1 MSDKKKPQQEMVY
14 GVHPLQQ
21 ALALG
26 RRKCYK
32 IVLEN
37 GNPPSRLTPLLELAK
52 THQTRVETLS
62 PEAFRKKFGK
72 FTHQGIVGYFSP
84 LQTLGLETL
93 IEQSFQSYP
102 HPALILADEIQDPQ
116 NLGALIRSAWVLGL
130 QGLVLPKHRSAPL
143 NETVAK
149 CSAGAIESLPIA
161 CVANL
166 NQGAEILKEKGFWIV
181 GIDMDGDRPCY
192 DFDFNTPVALVIG
205 GEGKGVRPI
214 LKKNCDFTVSIPM
227 AGELDS
233 LNASTAAAIVFYE
246 IQRQRAG
253 AGSNSKP

>member
-1 MSDKKKPQQEMVY
+1 MSEKKRQEMVY

-26 RRKCYK
+26 KRECYK
-32 IVLEN
+32 IVLEK
-37 GNPPSRLTPLLELAK
+37 GNPPARLAPLLELAEK
-52 THQTRVETLS
+52 HQTRVETLP
-62 PEAFRKKFGK
+62 PEAFRKKYGK
-72 FTHQGIVGYFSP
+72 LTHQGIVGFFSP
-84 LQTLGLETL
+84 LQTLELETL
-93 IEQSFQSYP
+93 IEQAYQSCA
-102 HPALILADEIQDPQ
+102 HPAVVLVDEIQDPQ

-130 QGLVLPKHRSAPL
+130 QGLVLPRHRSAPL

-161 CVANL
+161 CVSNL
-166 NQGAEILKEKGFWIV
+166 KQGAEILKEKGFWIV
-181 GIDMDGDRPCY
+181 GVDMEGDRACY
-192 DFDFNTPVALVIG
+192 EFDFNTPVALVIG

-227 AGELDS
+227 AGELGS

-246 IQRQRAG
+246 IHKQRVAS
-253 AGSNSKP
+253 GSNSKP

>member
-1 MSDKKKPQQEMVY
+1 MVY

-26 RRKCYK
+26 KRKCYK
-32 IVLEN
+32 IVLEK
-37 GNPPSRLTPLLELAK
+37 GDPPSRLAPLLELAEK
-52 THQTRVETLS
+52 HQTRVETLP
-62 PEAFRKKFGK
+62 PEAFRKKYGK
-72 FTHQGIVGYFSP
+72 LTHQGIVGYFSP
-84 LQTLGLETL
+84 LQTLELETL
-93 IEQSFQSYP
+93 IEQAYQSCA
-102 HPALILADEIQDPQ
+102 HPAVVLADEIQDPQ

-130 QGLVLPKHRSAPL
+130 QGLVLPRHRSAPL

-161 CVANL
+161 CVSNL
-166 NQGAEILKEKGFWIV
+166 KQGAEILKEKGFWIV
-181 GIDMDGDRPCY
+181 GIDMEGERPCY
-192 DFDFNTPVALVIG
+192 EFDFNTPVALIIG
-205 GEGKGVRPI
+205 GEGKGVRPL

-253 AGSNSKP
+253 SNSKP